1 MSSRGNC
8 NNGYSVNVPVPLTFK
23 NCLIATV
30 VSAVSLVFVFG
41 LTGAVLGP
49 IFSATGSSTNTPAR
63 GDPDGEVPVS
73 YSPGDTRIVSFSS
86 FFCSQVTLVDTSNR
100 TGSTLYL
107 IKDTPPLTV
116 RNSFSINSRSFTLNN
131 NVFVY
136 WNYYL
141 YPNSNFTTIYR
152 ARSFSDSGTFYLIKG
167 RSNLQQWI
175 NNPSTSV
182 AVAFFSIP
190 CTRSLPSIRSRFSF
204 QVQAEGDYYFIYHN
218 NRERRC
224 FGVSSSVF
232 RLDLITLTVSRFQ
245 YSTAGLTTAASC
257 SAIAGQCSLNVPSS
271 DYRALIVTDI
281 PNNPDWEEKVN
292 ISLHCSSNRAW
303 AYTVVVLIPSLVII
317 GGIAAAILLGCVCW
331 RKRDS
336 LRACCS
342 RSHSSQPAAA
352 AAPPTS
358 TVVRL
363 QRTEQHHG
371 GTQQQPVAADHRY
384 DKTRP
389 ADGDTLNGQQHLT
402 AVPPPSYR
410 ASLDYPGLKKSDL
423 PPPYNA

>member
-1 MSSRGNC
+1 MSSGGSY
-8 NNGYSVNVPVPLTFK
+8 NNGYSVPDPRTFK
-23 NCLIATV
+23 KCLLATV
-30 VSAVSLVFVFG
+30 ISAVSLVIAVVFTAAILG
-41 LTGAVLGP
+41 GVL
-49 IFSATGSSTNTPAR
+49 AAAESSTSTRAR
-63 GDPDGEVPVS
+63 GDPDGDVPVS

-86 FFCSQVTLVDTSNR
+86 FFCSQLTLVDTSNR

-107 IKDTPPLTV
+107 IKDTPPLTD
-116 RNSFSINSRSFTLNN
+116 RNTSFSINSRSFTLNN

-141 YPNSNFTTIYR
+141 YPNSNFTTIYH

-175 NNPSTSV
+175 NNPSTIV
-182 AVAFFSIP
+182 AVAFFLIP
-190 CTRSLPSIRSRFSF
+190 CTRSLPSIRSSFSF

-232 RLDLITLTVSRFQ
+232 RLDLITLSVSRFQ

-257 SAIAGQCSLNVPSS
+257 SAIAGQCSLNVPLS
-271 DYRALIVTDI
+271 DYRALIVTNI
-281 PNNPDWEEKVN
+281 SNNPDWEEKVN

-303 AYTVVVLIPSLVII
+303 AYTVVVLIPLLVIV
-317 GGIAAAILLGCVCW
+317 GCCTAVLRCVCW

-336 LRACCS
+336 MRACCS
-342 RSHSSQPAAA
+342 RSHSSQPAA
-352 AAPPTS
+352 PTG
-358 TVVRL
+358 TVL
-363 QRTEQHHG
+363 QLQTIEQHHG
-371 GTQQQPVAADHRY
+371 GTQQQPVAADQRY
-384 DKTRP
+384 DKARP
-389 ADGDTLNGQQHLT
+389 AGDLATGQQHLT

-410 ASLDYPGLKKSDL
+410 ASHDYPQKLVDSDL
-423 PPPYNA
+423 PPPYSK

>member
-1 MSSRGNC
+1 M
-8 NNGYSVNVPVPLTFK
+8 
-23 NCLIATV
+23 
-30 VSAVSLVFVFG
+30 
-41 LTGAVLGP
+41 
-49 IFSATGSSTNTPAR
+49 
-63 GDPDGEVPVS
+63 
-73 YSPGDTRIVSFSS
+73 
-86 FFCSQVTLVDTSNR
+86 
-100 TGSTLYL
+100 
-107 IKDTPPLTV
+107 
-116 RNSFSINSRSFTLNN
+116 
-131 NVFVY
+131 
-136 WNYYL
+136 
-141 YPNSNFTTIYR
+141 
-152 ARSFSDSGTFYLIKG
+152 
-167 RSNLQQWI
+167 QQWI
-175 NNPSTSV
+175 NNPSTIV

-190 CTRSLPSIRSRFSF
+190 CTRSLSSIRSRFSF

-218 NRERRC
+218 NRERQC
-224 FGVSSSVF
+224 FSEVSSSVF
-232 RLDLITLTVSRFQ
+232 RLDLITLSVSRFQ

-257 SAIAGQCSLNVPSS
+257 SAIAGQCSLNVPLS

-317 GGIAAAILLGCVCW
+317 GGIAAAILGCVCW

-352 AAPPTS
+352 APPTS

-371 GTQQQPVAADHRY
+371 G
-384 DKTRP
+384 
-389 ADGDTLNGQQHLT
+389 QQHLT

-410 ASLDYPGLKKSDL
+410 ASQDYPGPKKSDL